1 MIGPE
6 QVVSEQMRERRRTG
20 AIWLAVAL
28 ILAITLGVAFKTD
41 ERAEKTD
48 QQLASSGKQVETL
61 TGQVQVNGL
70 LAQSAKEAADE
81 ANRRL
86 KAAGKP
92 TVPVPTVTPVG
103 PASPSPVVHSLTIE
117 DVRAVVAVEL
127 AQQKVTITQA
137 EISQIARTAAALIPK
152 PADGKTPSAGEIQR
166 VVEVG
171 IATYCLEGRC
181 TPKPG
186 VDGKPG
192 KDGADGRDAPKVT
205 DEELLKAAQT
215 ALTALCAQENQPCKG
230 KDGIDGKQGEPG
242 RGITRTTCQADGRW
256 LFLYTDGSTDT
267 IDGPCRAAAEKTGN

>member
-28 ILAITLGVAFKTD
+28 ILAITLGVAYKGD
-41 ERAEKTD
+41 QRAEAQDEKLT
-48 QQLASSGKQVETL
+48 SSDKQVETL

-70 LAQSAKEAADE
+70 LAESAKEAADE

-103 PASPSPVVHSLTIE
+103 PASPAPVVHSLTIE

-137 EISQIARTAAALIPK
+137 EISQIARTAAALVPK
-152 PADGKTPSAGEIQR
+152 PADGKTPSTAEIQR

-192 KDGADGRDAPKVT
+192 KDGANGRDAPEVT
-205 DEELLKAAQT
+205 DEELLNAAQT
-215 ALTALCAQENQPCKG
+215 ALAALCAQENQPCKG
-230 KDGIDGKQGEPG
+230 KDGTDGKQGEPG
-242 RGITRTTCQADGRW
+242 RGITSTACLESGRW
-256 LFLYTDGSTDT
+256 LVRYSDGSTET
-267 IDGPCRAAAEKTGN
+267 VDGPCRVDASPTDR